1 MQLEEAMSQQDS
13 GLAETITAMEA
24 ACERRWGVWFSDTG
38 WWWATRTQT
47 LTSGQLSAGCAQY
60 LQAHSPG
67 ELAERIRQQ
76 DSTAS
81 VANPIL

>member
-1 MQLEEAMSQQDS
+1 MSQQDS

-24 ACERRWGVWFSDTG
+24 ACERRWGVWLSDTG
-38 WWWATRTQT
+38 WWWATRTRT

-67 ELAERIRQQ
+67 ELDRVPRGQERRVVPGLSAVGQ
-76 DSTAS
+76 
-81 VANPIL
+81 V